1 MNILTQFDIYIK
13 EIAKVKDEL
22 EHSGRTY
29 LQNLLQQFAEKTEV
43 IHEPKRDKNGKGA
56 PDFKFVLNGTDIG
69 FLENKKIGENL
80 DEVLKSPQIE
90 KYKTL
95 TDNLILTDYLRWIWI
110 YKDEVV
116 ADEKLCGN
124 DFVFSNENCKK
135 VAKII
140 TNFLA
145 QKPQKIGKIDSLAVA
160 LARPAVYIKDG
171 IEEELKNQIIEK
183 SGQLWSIY
191 QTFRGNLIKDLSVEE
206 FSDSFTQTL
215 VYSLFIAKLENIS
228 GMLLTVYNIDEFF
241 PSSFALVKDL
251 LSFVGQVKQEKY
263 KDIAPFIERLLH
275 IVNNIDSAAIGAN
288 LSFKNNGEK
297 DPYIYFYEDFLA

>member
-1 MNILTQFDIYIK
+1 
-13 EIAKVKDEL
+13 
-22 EHSGRTY
+22 
-29 LQNLLQQFAEKTEV
+29 
-43 IHEPKRDKNGKGA
+43 
-56 PDFKFVLNGTDIG
+56 
-69 FLENKKIGENL
+69 
-80 DEVLKSPQIE
+80 
-90 KYKTL
+90 
-95 TDNLILTDYLRWIWI
+95 LTDYLRWIWI
-110 YKDEVV
+110 YKDEVI

-124 DFVFSNENCKK
+124 DFILNNENCEK

-140 TNFLA
+140 VNFLA

-171 IEEELKNQIIEK
+171 IEEELKNQIEEK

-297 DPYIYFYEDFLA
+297 DPYIYFYEDFLAEYDKNAKVDRGVYYTPP